1 MYSCVSGCL
10 WSLRLLYL
18 SLSSLSRTRTLS
30 NSNSLY
36 MFNTT
41 VGLVNVPRSSV
52 SRECDDFRK
61 GGNHKTALVQFS
73 PWLDKFSSSECLDR
87 GLFCFVSLSL
97 SGALSLSSLSLELF
111 SSLDLWSSR
120 LVQLAPVFFLS
131 RTHLSRE

>member
-1 MYSCVSGCL
+1 
-10 WSLRLLYL
+10 
-18 SLSSLSRTRTLS
+18 
-30 NSNSLY
+30 

-97 SGALSLSSLSLELF
+97 SLELSLSLSSLSLELF